1 MNDYYI
7 LEDNV
12 RNTFM
17 SVVWAHKT
25 QEKQADILSNKY
37 KRYEVVRIICSSLTS
52 AGLISL
58 IFVDEFWVKLG
69 SALLSFLS
77 AFISMFFKSFE
88 LQNNIQNHKKTAVEL
103 LILRDKFKVLLIE
116 IMQGN
121 NNIEELLIK
130 YTDLQNLLWDV
141 YKNAPNTT
149 DKAVKMAHKALNVKK
164 DNDFTED
171 EIDINLP
178 KSLQRGRLKN
188 DESKEI

>member
-1 MNDYYI
+1 MNDYFI

-17 SVVWAHKT
+17 SVVWAHKI

-37 KRYEVVRIICSSLTS
+37 KRYEVARIICSSLTS

-116 IMQGN
+116 IMHAN

-149 DKAVKMAHKALNVKK
+149 DKAVKMAHEALNVKK
-164 DNDFTED
+164 DNNFTED
-171 EIDINLP
+171 KIDINLP

-188 DESKEI
+188 DESKKI

>member
-103 LILRDKFKVLLIE
+103 LVLRDKFKVLLIE
-116 IMQGN
+116 IKHGKI
-121 NNIEELLIK
+121 NIKAPGSCDEVDCKNSIDCLEKVL
-130 YTDLQNLLWDV
+130 NLM
-141 YKNAPNTT
+141 
-149 DKAVKMAHKALNVKK
+149 VK
-164 DNDFTED
+164 
-171 EIDINLP
+171 
-178 KSLQRGRLKN
+178 
-188 DESKEI
+188 